1 MGKALGCGAAG
12 IVGIVI
18 WIITVLI
25 IVFMFFIDV
34 ANSLG
39 NSSGGTD
46 DLNFEGILIGGFILG
61 LIPIGLGII
70 FASKEGNKDSKNPLT
85 LICSKCNN
93 KTTDFG
99 GLFCPNCGEKFSTKP
114 KDDDALGLF

>member
-39 NSSGGTD
+39 TSNGGTD
-46 DLNFEGILIGGFILG
+46 DFNFEGILIGGFILG

-70 FASKEGNKDSKNPLT
+70 FASKEGNKDSKKPPT

-93 KTTDFG
+93 KNTGFD
-99 GLFCPNCGEKFSTKP
+99 GLFCPNCGEKFSTKT
-114 KDDDALGLF
+114 KDNDQFGLF

>member
-12 IVGIVI
+12 IVGLVI

-25 IVFMFFIDV
+25 IVFMFLSDV

-39 NSSGGTD
+39 TSTGRTD

-70 FASKEGNKDSKNPLT
+70 FASKEGDKDSKKLPT
-85 LICSKCNN
+85 SICGKCNN
-93 KTTDFG
+93 KSTDFD
-99 GLFCPNCGEKFSTKP
+99 GLFCPNCGEEFSTKT
-114 KDDDALGLF
+114 KDNDEFGLF

>member
-25 IVFMFFIDV
+25 IEFMFFIDV

-39 NSSGGTD
+39 TSNGGTD
-46 DLNFEGILIGGFILG
+46 DFNFEGILIGGFILG

-70 FASKEGNKDSKNPLT
+70 FASKEGNTDSKKPPT
-85 LICSKCNN
+85 LICSNCNN
-93 KTTDFG
+93 KNTGFD
-99 GLFCPNCGEKFSTKP
+99 GLFCPNCGEKFSTKT
-114 KDDDALGLF
+114 KDNDEFGLF